1 MPVHP
6 GDETQAFWYMV
17 GRWLG
22 DGWTRVEDNAQHP
35 HYDTLIC
42 CAPKE
47 TLDLA
52 ERLVETGFCWNSSQ
66 ERTVTR
72 FTLSHKEMAPWL
84 EANFG
89 KYAHGKTLPAW
100 LFGMPEWIRTSFLH
114 GYLEADGCRSHTASP
129 GTVSVSSTV
138 SRNLAVGI
146 RILATT
152 LGYTTTL
159 TKNKRA
165 GKAVIE
171 GRTINQRDSWTV
183 VIRKDD
189 GRFTRLG
196 EGHRWVKQRRPWQA
210 SGVQT
215 VYDIT
220 VAEDHSFV
228 AHGFVV
234 HNCTDLSYAGARWFK
249 DKDQRRG
256 GDGRMQCAMSFF
268 KGMYAAPSP
277 LVAVENPHSVM
288 QEWKKPD
295 QVVQP
300 WMFGDPYSKGIHL
313 WLRKLPP
320 LKQTHYEK
328 DYPFLLRAAT
338 GGGSWRTDK
347 AAERAR
353 MSAYEDSEGRANR
366 AKVRSRTF
374 PGIAK
379 AMAQQWG
386 DFAVEYY
393 RD

>member
-1 MPVHP
+1 MRQLRCLIACECSGRVRDAFAKRGWEAWSADLLPSETPVRRTHTQNGSLAGPNSVPDEAYHYQGDVRDLFNWNHVVNENRSTYERYTHVDRPAPPLWDLVIAHP
-6 GDETQAFWYMV
+6 
-17 GRWLG
+17 
-22 DGWTRVEDNAQHP
+22 P
-35 HYDTLIC
+35 
-42 CAPKE
+42 
-47 TLDLA
+47 
-52 ERLVETGFCWNSSQ
+52 
-66 ERTVTR
+66 
-72 FTLSHKEMAPWL
+72 
-84 EANFG
+84 
-89 KYAHGKTLPAW
+89 
-100 LFGMPEWIRTSFLH
+100 
-114 GYLEADGCRSHTASP
+114 
-129 GTVSVSSTV
+129 
-138 SRNLAVGI
+138 
-146 RILATT
+146 
-152 LGYTTTL
+152 
-159 TKNKRA
+159 
-165 GKAVIE
+165 
-171 GRTINQRDSWTV
+171 
-183 VIRKDD
+183 
-189 GRFTRLG
+189 
-196 EGHRWVKQRRPWQA
+196 
-210 SGVQT
+210 
-215 VYDIT
+215 
-220 VAEDHSFV
+220 
-228 AHGFVV
+228 
-234 HNCTDLSYAGARWFK
+234 CTDLSYAGARWFK